1 MAVSHIWQWGKSAE
15 RAASE
20 GIFAK
25 SLGTQRSAT
34 AATVMYKHKYVD
46 HKRYELMAQLSSEEE
61 I

>member
-1 MAVSHIWQWGKSAE
+1 MQRELLLKAF
-15 RAASE
+15 
-20 GIFAK
+20 FAK